1 MTTHTATELNSPHD
15 LLAAVP
21 FMVGYHPQDSL
32 VAMALREDKVVMAMR
47 VDFPDDESI
56 EAISKTIA
64 LHLVREK
71 ASEAII
77 VGYLPTSITSS
88 DPLLVVRECISGYSI
103 IVKECIEVRGDR
115 FRSSLCADLECCP
128 PEGNLVP
135 ELSDSRVTAEQVA
148 AGNPLPFL
156 DLDEMKRSIAA
167 TPTDKELLKAIK
179 TIAEIDYESDQVNSL
194 QREGANAINQISL
207 AFIRDGVVLD
217 KALIA
222 LVLVRLHDLQ
232 VRDYA
237 MGFSQEGFT
246 SEKSDDQLWDMWRW
260 LLRIAPKGYVSPVAV
275 IFATSSYERGDG
287 ALAQRALDRAFEDS
301 PKYQMAKLL
310 RRTFAAGWPP
320 SAFSQMR
327 ADLHPKICAAI
338 YGESSTLSE

>member
-77 VGYLPTSITSS
+77 VGYLPPSVASS
-88 DPLLVVRECISGYSI
+88 DPLLVVRERISGYSI

-156 DLDEMKRSIAA
+156 DLDEMKRSISAG
-167 TPTDKELLKAIK
+167 PVDKELIKAIK
-179 TIAEIDYESDQVNSL
+179 AVAEIDYESDQVNAL

-217 KALIA
+217 KVLIA

-237 MGFSQEGFT
+237 MGFSHEDFT
-246 SEKSDDQLWDMWRW
+246 SEKSEDQLWDMWRW
-260 LLRIAPKGYVSPVAV
+260 LLRIAPQGYVAPVAV

-301 PKYQMAKLL
+301 PHYQMAKLL

-338 YGESSTLSE
+338 YGESSAHSE